1 MSARLML
8 AKRVDAVKYVYYDF
22 SRAGRFRMLLLWPAF
37 EEKTNEAKFD

>member
-1 MSARLML
+1 ML

-22 SRAGRFRMLLLWPAF
+22 YSAGRFRTLLLWRAY